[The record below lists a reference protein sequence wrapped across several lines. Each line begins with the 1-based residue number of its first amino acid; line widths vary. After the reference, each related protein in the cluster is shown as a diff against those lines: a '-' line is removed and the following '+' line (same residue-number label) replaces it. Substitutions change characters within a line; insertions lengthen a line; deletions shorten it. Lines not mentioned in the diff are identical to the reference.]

1 MKAKSGRPCRVLAS
15 GWDAGGGC
23 CCFCFIM
30 CPLSSSRTA
39 TCSMITLAEDVME
52 SMLLASEG
60 VLPPP
65 GWKAGSIA

>member
-1 MKAKSGRPCRVLAS
+1 
-15 GWDAGGGC
+15 
-23 CCFCFIM
+23 M
-30 CPLSSSRTA
+30 CPLSSSRIA

-52 SMLLASEG
+52 IMLLASEG